1 MPHVRSALAATGVG
15 AALSYFLD
23 PDQGKRRRHTAR
35 DRVGGAF
42 RSLRRRGE
50 RSARAAGAHA
60 HGAKQRLTHLTEEP
74 KPQPNDATLARKV
87 ETEIFR
93 DATVPKGK
101 INVNAERGVV
111 VLRGEAS
118 TPEQIKWLVKQAGQV
133 QGVRQVESQLRSEGS
148 TR

>member
-1 MPHVRSALAATGVG
+1 LA
-15 AALSYFLD
+15 YFLD

-35 DRVGGAF
+35 DRVAGTS

-50 RSARAAGAHA
+50 RWARGVGARA
-60 HGAKQRLTHLTEEP
+60 HGAKQRLTHLAEEP
-74 KPQPNDATLARKV
+74 KPQPNDVTLARKV

-111 VLRGEAS
+111 FLRGEAS
-118 TPEQIKWLVKQAGQV
+118 TPEQINWLVKQASEV
-133 QGVRQVESQLRSEGS
+133 RGVREVENMLHVAGAAR
-148 TR
+148 